1 MEMHNKSN
9 IETVLAFDFGLKQIG
24 IAFGQTITNQS
35 TGIKIIKAK
44 NGVPNWDEI
53 KTIVEEWNPTTLVVG
68 LPINM
73 DDSESEMSRLAKTF
87 AKNLKSRSHINVK
100 MVDERLSSREA
111 KNKAREASKSLD
123 TTKTDHIAA
132 ALILQSFLNNPKSS
146 ENV

>member
-9 IETVLAFDFGLKQIG
+9 VETVLAFDFGLKQIG

-53 KTIVEEWNPTTLVVG
+53 KTIVEEWNPNTLVVG

-73 DDSESEMSRLAKTF
+73 DDSESDMSKLTRTF
-87 AKNLKSRSHINVK
+87 AKGLKDRIHKSVK
-100 MVDERLSSREA
+100 LMDERLSSREA
-111 KNKAREASKSLD
+111 KNELKEVFKNFDATKA
-123 TTKTDHIAA
+123 DHIAA
-132 ALILQSFLNNPKSS
+132 SFILHSYK
-146 ENV
+146 